1 MDFTPSTVVNVL
13 NVPLNLSN
21 KNQIDFAS
29 TTDQASYFSSCLV
42 RSFTDFTYQRK
53 DNIIR
58 VPVNA
63 EHLYNCNYVMYQ
75 NNNFSG
81 KWFYAYITKIEYLN
95 PDCTALHIKTDVFQT
110 WFYDCTFRPSFIVR
124 ETVLDDSLFKHTI
137 PENIESG
144 EKIVQSIDTTSE
156 ADIRGHDFLNF
167 DETFYC
173 VVAMSEP
180 ASWWQGFEVPPL
192 DNFMSG
198 LPNCC
203 YFYAMSRDVLY
214 NFFKELNTAGQAG
227 AVVSCVAIPKCFVE
241 YHQMPFENVGYITD
255 VATPPEGF
263 TKSIAK
269 NLTSLNGY
277 IPKNKKCFC
286 YPYNFVILSNNCGA
300 STLLKY
306 ELFDDKEGDMI
317 FNTWYTA
324 GTAPCLTSVPRDYNG
339 VHLDFNYSIAYNNFP
354 ELAWKYDS
362 YANWLALNK
371 NSLAMSY
378 IAKGIGMA
386 GNIAS
391 ANIPGVLSDTIGIAS
406 DLASMADRSKVPEQY
421 KGQVSPNVPLQADRA
436 NCFVYQYC
444 CRAEYAQIVDEYFSR
459 FGYLVNEVKKPN
471 LKNRVNWDYIQ
482 TRAVDISGSV
492 PNDDMLELCSLFDS
506 GLTIWHNT
514 ATYGD
519 YGTAN
524 PTVL

>member
-214 NFFKELNTAGQAG
+214 NFFHELNQAGQAG

-378 IAKGIGMA
+378 ISKSIGMA
-386 GNIAS
+386 TDIAS
-391 ANIPGVLSDTIGIAS
+391 ANIPGILSDTIGIAS
-406 DLASMADRSKVPEQY
+406 DIASMADRSKVPEQY
-421 KGQVSPNVPLQADRA
+421 KGHVSPNVPLQADRA

-514 ATYGD
+514 TTYGD